1 MWGVTLETQQNALA
15 TEFQSTPPVW
25 GVTVLHGLDDVDQ
38 VISIHTPVWGDGT
51 SSLSTAEGKM
61 LKPRE
66 PEPFVLLI
74 LHQIMRVQV
83 TPTGRAVSFTLTS

>member
-1 MWGVTLETQQNALA
+1 MSAIDNPQV
-15 TEFQSTPPVW
+15 FQSTPPRV
-25 GVTVLHGLDDVDQ
+25 GGDGNLDTGITSINT
-38 VISIHTPVWGDGT
+38 ISIHTPAWGDGN

-83 TPTGRAVSFTLTS
+83 TPTGRAASFTLTS